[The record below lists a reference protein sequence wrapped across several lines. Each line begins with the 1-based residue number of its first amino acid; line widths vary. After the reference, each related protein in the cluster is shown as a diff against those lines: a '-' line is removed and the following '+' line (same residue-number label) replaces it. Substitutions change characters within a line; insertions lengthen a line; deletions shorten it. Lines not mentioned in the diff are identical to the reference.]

1 MSCAW
6 TGAIIGLR
14 ISAPTIGNPICCRQ
28 RLMLSTSLPPSPGNV
43 TTEMSAFSPFFSTA
57 KLAKRIGEAGAVVQ
71 PCGRS
76 HLISDF
82 SEFEFGAAGAEGI
95 VVLVVADVPAREA
108 RTHLI

>member
-1 MSCAW
+1 MSWAC

-28 RLMLSTSLPPSPGNV
+28 RLTLSTSVPPSPGNV

-82 SEFEFGAAGAEGI
+82 SGFELGGAAGM
-95 VVLVVADVPAREA
+95 VVLVVAEVLAREA
-108 RTHLI
+108 RTH